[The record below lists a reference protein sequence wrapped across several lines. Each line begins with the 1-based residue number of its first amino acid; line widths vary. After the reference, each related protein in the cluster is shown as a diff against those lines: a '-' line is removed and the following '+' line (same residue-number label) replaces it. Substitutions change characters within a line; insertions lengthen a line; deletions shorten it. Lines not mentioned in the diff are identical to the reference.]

1 MRIISNLKKLFLLC
15 FITTAIISCNN
26 DDTVSPQPIDNSIA
40 GIASRDPQFTVLV
53 SALTRAGLVNTL
65 KGTGPFTVFAPTNT
79 AFNAFLAN
87 STPPYANVEAVP
99 VAVLKELLLNHVLSG
114 AVQSTELTTGYIK
127 TLAKGSASAT
137 NTLSMFVNTASGVKL
152 NGVSNVTTANKVAT
166 NGVMHTVDAIIG
178 LPNLVTHATANP
190 NFSSLTG
197 IVNSAPQ
204 AAVKTA
210 LLGTGP
216 LTVFAPTNAAFTA
229 LNIELAPGGTAG
241 VSNANITKVLQYHVV
256 SGNLLAANLT
266 AGSISTVL
274 GQNFTLALTPA
285 AQITD
290 IRSRVS
296 GVTPAD
302 VQCTNGVIH
311 VLNKV
316 LLPNF

>member
-1 MRIISNLKKLFLLC
+1 
-15 FITTAIISCNN
+15 
-26 DDTVSPQPIDNSIA
+26 
-40 GIASRDPQFTVLV
+40 
-53 SALTRAGLVNTL
+53 
-65 KGTGPFTVFAPTNT
+65 
-79 AFNAFLAN
+79 
-87 STPPYANVEAVP
+87 
-99 VAVLKELLLNHVLSG
+99 
-114 AVQSTELTTGYIK
+114 
-127 TLAKGSASAT
+127 
-137 NTLSMFVNTASGVKL
+137 
-152 NGVSNVTTANKVAT
+152 
-166 NGVMHTVDAIIG
+166 MHTVDAVIG
-178 LPNLVTHATANP
+178 LPNLVTHAAANP

-229 LNIELAPGGTAG
+229 LNTELAPGGTAG
-241 VSNANITKVLQYHVV
+241 VSDANITKVLQYHVV
-256 SGNLLAANLT
+256 SGNLLAANLV
-266 AGSISTVL
+266 AGSVSTVL

-316 LLPNF
+316 LLPTF

>member
-1 MRIISNLKKLFLLC
+1 MKIISNLKKFFLLC

-79 AFNAFLAN
+79 AFNAFLSAN
-87 STPPYANVEAVP
+87 GFANLDAVP
-99 VAVLKELLLNHVLSG
+99 VAALKEILLNHVISG
-114 AVQSTELTTGYIK
+114 SLQSTALTTGYIK
-127 TLAKGSASAT
+127 TLAKGSASTT
-137 NTLSMFVNTASGVKL
+137 NTLSMFVNSASGVKL
-152 NGVSNVTTANKVAT
+152 NGVSNVTTANTIAT
-166 NGVMHTVDAIIG
+166 NGVMHTVDAVIG
-178 LPNLVTHATANP
+178 LPNLVTHAAANP

-210 LLGTGP
+210 LLSAGP

-229 LNIELAPGGTAG
+229 LNTELAPGGTAG
-241 VSNANITKVLQYHVV
+241 VSDANITKVLQYHVV
-256 SGNLLAANLT
+256 SGNLLAANLV
-266 AGSISTVL
+266 AGSVSTVL

-290 IRSRVS
+290 VRSRVS

>member
-1 MRIISNLKKLFLLC
+1 MKIISNLKKFFLLC
-15 FITTAIISCNN
+15 FLTTAIISCNN
-26 DDTVSPQPIDNSIA
+26 DDSVSPQPIDNSIA

-79 AFNAFLAN
+79 AFNAFLSAN
-87 STPPYANVEAVP
+87 GFANLDAVP
-99 VAVLKELLLNHVLSG
+99 VAALKEILLNHVISG
-114 AVQSTELTTGYIK
+114 SLQSTALTTGYIK
-127 TLAKGSASAT
+127 TLAKGSASTT

-152 NGVSNVTTANKVAT
+152 NGVSNVTTANKIAT
-166 NGVMHTVDAIIG
+166 NGVMHTVDAVIG
-178 LPNLVTHATANP
+178 LPNLVTHAAANP

-210 LLGTGP
+210 LLSAGP

-229 LNIELAPGGTAG
+229 LNTELAPGGTAG
-241 VSNANITKVLQYHVV
+241 VSDANITKVLQYHVV
-256 SGNLLAANLT
+256 SGNLLAANLV
-266 AGSISTVL
+266 AGSVSTVL

>member
-1 MRIISNLKKLFLLC
+1 MKIISNLKKFFLLC
-15 FITTAIISCNN
+15 FLTTAIISCNN
-26 DDTVSPQPIDNSIA
+26 DDSVSPQPIDNSIA

-53 SALTRAGLVNTL
+53 SALTKAGLVNTL

-79 AFNAFLAN
+79 AFNAFLSAN
-87 STPPYANVEAVP
+87 GYANLEAVP
-99 VAVLKELLLNHVLSG
+99 VPALKEILLNHVISG
-114 AVQSTELTTGYIK
+114 SLQSTALTTGYIK
-127 TLAKGSASAT
+127 TLAKGSASTT
-137 NTLSMFVNTASGVKL
+137 NTLSMFVNSASGVKL
-152 NGVSNVTTANKVAT
+152 NGVSNVTTANKIAT
-166 NGVMHTVDAIIG
+166 NGVMHTVDAVIG
-178 LPNLVTHATANP
+178 LPNLVTHAAANP

-229 LNIELAPGGTAG
+229 LNTELAPGGTAG
-241 VSNANITKVLQYHVV
+241 VSDANITKVLQYHVV
-256 SGNLLAANLT
+256 SGNLLAANLV
-266 AGSISTVL
+266 AGSVSTVL